1 MIRRIGLLVIAGAL
15 LSACGTVSAVSAM
28 RTWVD
33 QSNFHTSMKT
43 LTIDVRHS
51 ASALRDVTTSS
62 ASLHT
67 VCAVLL
73 VDTESANASL
83 PTPDNQSTNL
93 LSKAYTNLG
102 AGANQCYKAGADP
115 ALRAAAIASLAK
127 GLSVLA
133 EATVRVD
140 VVSLTH

>member
-1 MIRRIGLLVIAGAL
+1 MIRRVGLVVVAGLL

-33 QSNFHTSMKT
+33 QSNFHSSMKT
-43 LTIDVRHS
+43 LTTDVRHS

-83 PTPDNQSTNL
+83 PTPDNQSTAL
-93 LSKAYTNLG
+93 LSRAYTSIG

-115 ALRAAAIASLAK
+115 LARAAAIASLAK

-140 VVSLTH
+140 VVSLSH

>member
-1 MIRRIGLLVIAGAL
+1 MIRRLGVLALAGVL

-33 QSNFHTSMKT
+33 QSNFHVSMKT
-43 LTIDVRHS
+43 LSTDVRHS
-51 ASALRDVTTSS
+51 VSALRDGSTSS

-73 VDTESANASL
+73 VDSESANASL
-83 PTPDNQSTNL
+83 PTPDDQSTTL
-93 LSKAYTNLG
+93 LSRAYTNLG

-115 ALRAAAIASLAK
+115 SARALAIASLAK
-127 GLSVLA
+127 GLGDLA